1 MTTGANAKILVVEDE
16 PQMADLIARGLRDE
30 GYSVETVNDG
40 ASAAVLMQTS
50 TYDLVLLDVQL
61 PGKNG
66 IAVCR
71 EARAQSVKAP
81 ILMVTALA
89 GVSDTVNGLNCGADD
104 YLCKPFDFGV
114 LLARIRALLRRAGDV
129 RPNVLQVADLHLNTV
144 DHSAVRGSRPIRLTA
159 KEYALLELLMLQPGR
174 ILGRAQIAEHV
185 WDENFDPLSNTI
197 DVYMN
202 RLRKKIDQGFELRL
216 IHTRRAEGYMLS
228 SEPQNTS
235 YV

>member
-1 MTTGANAKILVVEDE
+1 MRTPSPTAGTGANAKILIVEDE

-40 ASAAVLMQTS
+40 ANAAVLMQTS

-89 GVSDTVNGLNCGADD
+89 GVSGTVNGLNCGADD

-114 LLARIRALLRRAGDV
+114 LFDRIRALLRRTGDV

-144 DHSAVRGSRPIRLTA
+144 DHSAVRGNRPLRLTLW
-159 KEYALLELLMLQPGR
+159 YVTVFGVLLVAFSM
-174 ILGRAQIAEHV
+174 
-185 WDENFDPLSNTI
+185 
-197 DVYMN
+197 
-202 RLRKKIDQGFELRL
+202 
-216 IHTRRAEGYMLS
+216 
-228 SEPQNTS
+228 
-235 YV
+235 